1 MHFVFL
7 LGVNVEES
15 LFGTIE
21 SDLARF
27 HLAEDG
33 TLRTLPQLSQ
43 DVTHLLVHALLLQ
56 LYDLSWRFVVSVAT
70 TDLLA
75 GLLVDLPE
83 GAVLA
88 ALGAQPLRYTLAI
101 FQDLGH
107 VGTSVTD
114 RAIGLDDRLLVAMV
128 APGLGSQRLIL
139 PVVDLPLDDVVAS
152 PAEAVQRG
160 IHDLLCLDRV
170 LVVLE
175 LERVLILLR
184 TLLLT

>member
-1 MHFVFL
+1 M
-7 LGVNVEES
+7 
-15 LFGTIE
+15 
-21 SDLARF
+21 
-27 HLAEDG
+27 
-33 TLRTLPQLSQ
+33 
-43 DVTHLLVHALLLQ
+43 
-56 LYDLSWRFVVSVAT
+56 
-70 TDLLA
+70 
-75 GLLVDLPE
+75 
-83 GAVLA
+83 
-88 ALGAQPLRYTLAI
+88 
-101 FQDLGH
+101 
-107 VGTSVTD
+107 GTSVTD

-160 IHDLLCLDRV
+160 IHDLLGLDRV